1 MQRSDLITLIP
12 KERKKEYKKDSLRI
26 NNLEG
31 TKFTVQTNV
40 RSFLKNGKFLN
51 QSKEDLNI
59 LNNLKNSYE
68 KLFNNKEF
76 VDKDFVLSGHELLEY
91 QKIDDSH
98 KLRYLLYRYK
108 YNSYPKQFI
117 TGEYP
122 PCVQIEPTSICN
134 YRCVMCYQKDT
145 SFSKKSN
152 GFMGHMDINLF
163 KKIIDELEGKIEA
176 VTLASR
182 GEPTLHQKLPEM
194 LKHLNGKFLGLK
206 LNTNA
211 SLLNEK
217 LSHEILSSDIQTLVF
232 SIDAADKENYEKIRV
247 NGSYEKLTKNL
258 ETFHKVKKE
267 HYSKSKIITRVSGVA
282 INEKI
287 SSDDMQKV
295 WGKFVETVALVNFA
309 PLDDT
314 YNNPINKLEGSC
326 SELWRRMFVWWDGKA
341 NPCDV
346 DYKST
351 LSKSNVNKEMIKDIW
366 NSEWYNS
373 IRNTH
378 LEKKRAELNP
388 CRRCINT

>member
-40 RSFLKNGKFLN
+40 RSFLKNSKFLN
-51 QSKEDLNI
+51 QSKENLNI

-68 KLFNNKEF
+68 KLFNNEEF

-91 QKIDDSH
+91 QQIDDSH

-117 TGEYP
+117 TREYP

-194 LKHLNGKFLGLK
+194 LKYLNGKFLGLK

-258 ETFHKVKKE
+258 ETFDRVKRE

-282 INEKI
+282 INKTI

-314 YNNPINKLEGSC
+314 YNNPINSLKGPC
-326 SELWRRMFVWWDGKA
+326 SELWRRMFIWWDGKA

-351 LSKSNVNKEMIKDIW
+351 LSKSNVEKEMIKDIW
-366 NSEWYNS
+366 NSEWYDL
-373 IRNTH
+373 IRSKH

>member
-12 KERKKEYKKDSLRI
+12 KERKKEYKKNSLRI
-26 NNLEG
+26 ANLEG
-31 TKFTVQTNV
+31 TKLTVQENI
-40 RSFLKNGKFLN
+40 RSLLKEARFQN
-51 QSKEDLNI
+51 QSKENLKI
-59 LNNLKNSYE
+59 LQKLKNSYE
-68 KLFNNKEF
+68 KLFHDEELL
-76 VDKDFVLSGHELLEY
+76 DDDFVLSGHELLEY
-91 QKIDDSH
+91 QKIDESH
-98 KLRYLLYRYK
+98 KIRYLLYRYK
-108 YNSYPKQFI
+108 YNSYPRQYI

-122 PCVQIEPTSICN
+122 PCVQIEPTSVCN
-134 YRCVMCYQKDT
+134 YRCVMCYQKDI

-152 GFMGHMDINLF
+152 GFMGHMNINLF
-163 KKIIDELEGKIEA
+163 KKIVDELEGNVEA

-194 LKHLNGKFLGLK
+194 LKYLNGKFLGLK

-211 SLLNEK
+211 SLLTEK

-258 ETFHKVKKE
+258 ETFNKIKDK

-282 INEKI
+282 INETI
-287 SSDDMQKV
+287 NSDDMQKV

-314 YNNPINKLEGSC
+314 YNNPINTLEGSC
-326 SELWRRMFVWWDGKA
+326 SELWRRMFVWWDGKV

-351 LSKSNVNKEMIKDIW
+351 LGKSNVETEMIKDIW
-366 NSEWYNS
+366 NSDWYNL
-373 IRNTH
+373 IRNKH
-378 LEKKRAELNP
+378 LENKRSELNP
-388 CRRCINT
+388 CKRCINT